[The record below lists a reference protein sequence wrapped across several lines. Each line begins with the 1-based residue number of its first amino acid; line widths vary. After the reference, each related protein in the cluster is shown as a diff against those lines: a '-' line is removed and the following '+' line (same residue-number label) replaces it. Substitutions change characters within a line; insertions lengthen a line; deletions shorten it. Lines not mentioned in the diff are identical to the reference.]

1 MLAPVFGAKLNVHS
15 VITSEKLRRNLFE
28 IVADGKITH
37 RFANFA

>member
-1 MLAPVFGAKLNVHS
+1 MLASVFGAKLNVHS

-28 IVADGKITH
+28 IVAGGKITH